1 MARLCLPR
9 KLSTCHC
16 TRSSQRN
23 CKAIIFNG
31 YNGYIMKHFLFLI
44 AVFFLLNV
52 TISQASS
59 ICGELDGNRGNGP
72 FDYRNEQRVLLN
84 TVETHHFSKNVE
96 QLIAPDTSTFG
107 GDLDFV
113 LSTFPNHHRA
123 LETLSR
129 LSIRDRVSRPP
140 GARFTTLCYFERAVR
155 FKPDDAMVRM
165 VFSNHLLKINKLDL
179 ALEQLLFAIDLEPDN
194 PLTAYNIGLVYLK
207 KRDYEKAVH
216 FAKKAYAQDFP
227 LQGLKQQ
234 LRSAGRW
241 RE

>member
-1 MARLCLPR
+1 MPFPEKFLYIPYM
-9 KLSTCHC
+9 
-16 TRSSQRN
+16 RSSKKH
-23 CKAIIFNG
+23 CEAIVFNR
-31 YNGYIMKHFLFLI
+31 YIDYIMKHFSILI
-44 AVFFLLNV
+44 ALFFLLNA

-59 ICGELDGNRGNGP
+59 ICGELDGNRGRGP
-72 FDYRNEQRVLLN
+72 FDYRNEQRALLN
-84 TVETHHFSKNVE
+84 TVEVHHFSKNVE
-96 QLIAPDTSTFG
+96 QLIAPDTGTFG

-123 LETLSR
+123 LETLGR
-129 LSIRDRVSRPP
+129 LSIRDRTPKP
-140 GARFTTLCYFERAVR
+140 QGARFTTLCYFERAVR
-155 FKPDDAMVRM
+155 FKPDDAMVRL
-165 VFSNHLLKINKLDL
+165 VFSNHLLKINKPDL

-194 PLTAYNIGLVYLK
+194 PLTAYNLGLVYLK

-241 RE
+241 QE